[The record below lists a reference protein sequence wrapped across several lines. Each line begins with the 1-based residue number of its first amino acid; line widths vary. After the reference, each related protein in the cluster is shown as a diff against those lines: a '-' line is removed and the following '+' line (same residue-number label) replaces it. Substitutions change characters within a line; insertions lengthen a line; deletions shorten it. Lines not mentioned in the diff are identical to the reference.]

1 MINKDESLNDSLINY
16 IENKI
21 NKLKLVKMNNINN
34 EFFNPENKQLNQNI
48 NNSYNITER
57 RKNIH
62 NKIVTSVNNF
72 SIQGD
77 RNIDFQK
84 FSQIKKYR
92 KII

>member
-21 NKLKLVKMNNINN
+21 NELKLVNINN